1 MKMVECCRL
10 FFLLIFAVIDIF
22 VATLTSDVWRQYV
35 RQVDMYGFATSTTEF
50 WFCAI
55 VRSAMLGGATIG
67 RLWNKTDSQQRLQY
81 TWPVSTVLAVLMM
94 MFAVV
99 KMLAYTEVNSPSA
112 LFWCQFAWMLIASVS
127 FHVGFTVLRR
137 ISSSNINP
145 VIVNASENSEN
156 GEQQPLLSGASA
168 EENSSET
175 TNQKKMS
182 IVLRLVSYSKP
193 DAVLIIT
200 AFVFMV
206 ISAVCKY

>member
-1 MKMVECCRL
+1 MVECCRL

-35 RQVDMYGFATSTTEF
+35 KQVDMYGFATSTTEF

-55 VRSAMLGGATIG
+55 VRSAMLGGAAIG
-67 RLWNKTDSQQRLQY
+67 RLWNKSDSQQRLQY
-81 TWPVSTVLAVLMM
+81 TWPASTVIAVLMM

-127 FHVGFTVLRR
+127 FHAGFTVLRR
-137 ISSSNINP
+137 ISSSNTDP
-145 VIVNASENSEN
+145 VIVNASINSEN
-156 GEQQPLLSGASA
+156 GEQQPLLSGAST

-206 ISAVCKY
+206 VSAVCKY